1 VRELGLQLRLALLRV
16 LLRRLR
22 RLHLLRRRAAPA
34 PAPAAAYLRARR
46 AQLGSAAAA
55 GVGVAAHLAQRLARL
70 LLARLGGGGGGLLVV
85 EQPLQLEV
93 LAALHA
99 QRQLRLRG
107 GKGGHSEH
115 TAARRL

>member
-1 VRELGLQLRLALLRV
+1 VRELGLQLRLSLLRV

-22 RLHLLRRRAAPA
+22 RLHLLRRRAA

-115 TAARRL
+115 TTARRL